1 MNEEYVPDY
10 TIDMSIADIR
20 TLYTCVCTQIARWP
34 GGEAYE
40 QENLFRIRDDLYRM
54 ILDYRFHN
62 DS

>member
-10 TIDMSIADIR
+10 SIDMSIADIR
-20 TLYTCVCTQIARWP
+20 CLYACVCTQIARWP

>member
-20 TLYTCVCTQIARWP
+20 CLYMCVCTQITRWP
-34 GGEAYE
+34 GGDPHE
-40 QENLFRIRDDLYRM
+40 QDNLFRIRDDLYRM

>member
-20 TLYTCVCTQIARWP
+20 CLYVCVCTTIARWP
-34 GGEAYE
+34 GGDANE
-40 QENLFRIRDDLYRM
+40 QEQLFRIRDDLYRM

-62 DS
+62 D